1 MVGGS
6 KRWAYS
12 IVWEICGNTLVG
24 EADFHHFRQLRW
36 LRKWNSKT
44 QSYYVFRVEA
54 NRGCKPKSVS
64 FYLAREILGL
74 QAGSAEEADHRNH
87 DTLDNSPENLRVVSK
102 GESKCNRK
110 FWGLSRFK
118 GVYPTK
124 CGWVACIW
132 VSQIRGTGAIV
143 YFPTVR
149 YEIEAGL
156 MFDYAA
162 TIIQGEFRYRTV
174 FQPDEMPTVERQE
187 ELLEMVVAKLKEK
200 GHDVGEWKLVAA

>member
-1 MVGGS
+1 MRLVMVALLPILHGYHTLQLYRMVGGS

-87 DTLDNSPENLRVVSK
+87 D
-102 GESKCNRK
+102 
-110 FWGLSRFK
+110 
-118 GVYPTK
+118 
-124 CGWVACIW
+124 
-132 VSQIRGTGAIV
+132 
-143 YFPTVR
+143 
-149 YEIEAGL
+149 
-156 MFDYAA
+156 
-162 TIIQGEFRYRTV
+162 
-174 FQPDEMPTVERQE
+174 
-187 ELLEMVVAKLKEK
+187 
-200 GHDVGEWKLVAA
+200 